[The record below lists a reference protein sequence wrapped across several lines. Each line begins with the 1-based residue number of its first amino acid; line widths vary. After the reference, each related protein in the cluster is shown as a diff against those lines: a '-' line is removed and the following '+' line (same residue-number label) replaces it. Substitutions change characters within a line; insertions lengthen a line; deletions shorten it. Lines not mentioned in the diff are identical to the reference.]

1 MNYTGTDIVSR
12 ARFILMDAGAKA
24 WTQPELLAWLNDGR
38 SKVYE
43 LRPDV
48 FETDGEI
55 TLVAGY
61 KQTVPNSSDRLF
73 SIDHNASH
81 KNKRAIVLTSD
92 QVLNR
97 FRPQW
102 RMQKAT
108 TEVEHYLYSEAGG
121 TEFEVYPP
129 AVAGVKVWGSWAKP
143 PAALAVDSAVPLTDE
158 GELATA
164 YVDYILH
171 RAFQKESTTAP
182 AFIELSKA
190 HYALFTAA
198 LGGDAQTKIVLSPN
212 AQRDGGE
219 PAKASA

>member
-1 MNYTGTDIVSR
+1 MIYKGTDIVSR

-24 WTQPELLAWLNDGR
+24 WTEIELYGWLNDGR

-48 FETDGEI
+48 FTDDGEI
-55 TLVAGY
+55 TLVAGSL
-61 KQTVPNSSDRLF
+61 QTVPAASDRLF
-73 SIDHNASH
+73 TVDYNRSH
-81 KNKRAIVLTSD
+81 KNKRAITLVTDEVLA
-92 QVLNR
+92 R

-102 RMQKAT
+102 RTQKPAT
-108 TEVEHYLYSEAGG
+108 EIEHYLYSEAGG
-121 TEFEVYPP
+121 TDFEVYPP

-143 PAALAVDSAVPLTDE
+143 PAALTVGSTVDLADE

-164 YVDYILH
+164 YIDYILH
-171 RAFQKESTTAP
+171 RAFQKESTSAP

-190 HYALFTAA
+190 HYGLFAAA
-198 LGGDAQTKIVLSPN
+198 LQGDAQTKLVLSPN

-219 PAKASA
+219 PPKASA